1 MSENMEHQV
10 ADELTRWFLDILRCQ
25 EPPQI
30 PEKYAAVD
38 SLQVV
43 RAYLIDL
50 RAFLFA
56 ASNGDLSRKISL
68 DGFAGGCLKSL
79 QANLR
84 HMTWQTKMVAGGDFS
99 QRAEFMGEYSES
111 FNSMVAKLD
120 RTMEELVAK
129 KTELSQANQ
138 ELRKEIAIRQ
148 ETEAAL
154 RKSREKLRQLAM
166 TDSLTGLFNR
176 RHFNRMALKEIDRA
190 LRYSRPL
197 SVIVMDLDHFKKV
210 NDLFGHG
217 TGDRVLVLVGDI
229 LREILRSTEISARYG
244 GEEFIVLLPET
255 SAVPAADVAERLRLR
270 IEGRVLEVP
279 RGSINVTA
287 SFGVSDALDRSAPM
301 TGSQRLSELISS
313 ADRAMYSS
321 KESGRNQVTVFRNTA
336 P

>member
-1 MSENMEHQV
+1 MPENKEHQV
-10 ADELTRWFLDILRCQ
+10 ADELARWFLDTLRCQ

-30 PEKYAAVD
+30 PEKFAAVD
-38 SLQVV
+38 SLHVLH
-43 RAYLIDL
+43 AYLMEL
-50 RAFLFA
+50 RAFLFV
-56 ASNGDLSRKISL
+56 ASNGDLSGKISL
-68 DGFAGGCLKSL
+68 DGFVGGSLKTL

-111 FNSMVAKLD
+111 FNSMVAQLK
-120 RTMEELVAK
+120 RTLEELIAK
-129 KTELSQANQ
+129 ETELSQANQ
-138 ELRKEIAIRQ
+138 ELRKEIAMRQ

-176 RHFNRMALKEIDRA
+176 RHFNRMALKEVDRA

-217 TGDRVLVLVGDI
+217 TGDRVLVMVGDI
-229 LREILRSTEISARYG
+229 LREVLRSTEISARYG

-255 SAVPAADVAERLRLR
+255 SAQAAADVAERLRR
-270 IEGRVLEVP
+270 SIEGRVLEVP
-279 RGSINVTA
+279 GEMTNVTA
-287 SFGVSDALDRSAPM
+287 SFGVSDALDRSDPM
-301 TGSQRLSELISS
+301 TGPQRLSELISA

-321 KESGRNQVTVFRNTA
+321 KESGRNRVTVFRNTV